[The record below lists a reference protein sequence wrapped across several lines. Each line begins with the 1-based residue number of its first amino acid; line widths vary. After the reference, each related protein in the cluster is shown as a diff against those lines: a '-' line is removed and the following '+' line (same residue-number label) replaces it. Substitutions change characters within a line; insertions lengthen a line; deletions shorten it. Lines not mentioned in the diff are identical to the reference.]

1 MVVQAPYGALT
12 HYYLSATVYNVLK
25 ENERGWGGRLGR
37 SFSNPDAYGSLYV
50 SPTHKNTQNKRRHLR
65 YSGNRFFLILLP
77 NSKISRG
84 PMTTICII
92 MLASKSNDC
101 VQAERTT

>member
-1 MVVQAPYGALT
+1 M
-12 HYYLSATVYNVLK
+12 
-25 ENERGWGGRLGR
+25 
-37 SFSNPDAYGSLYV
+37 SL
-50 SPTHKNTQNKRRHLR
+50 THKNAQNKRRHLR

-101 VQAERTT
+101 VQAERTNIMSEARGIYKSCNGNGEIAPF